1 MEKITIVGLGY
12 VGMSIAIVLSK
23 NNNITVIDI
32 DKKKIELIK
41 SNKPTINDLDIINY
55 YKLHDVSLNATN
67 DSKTAYKDAKFI
79 IIAVPT
85 NYDEDRNYFDT
96 SSIETVIKNILHFN
110 TQATIVIKSTI
121 PVGYITKVKKYFNYD
136 KIIFSPEF
144 LREGFSL
151 QDNLYPSRIIIGD
164 TTSEARE
171 FGYVLSESA
180 EKKNIPILFMS
191 PEEAEAVKLFA
202 NSYLALRVAFFNELD
217 SYAISKKLNA
227 KSIIEGI
234 SLDNRIG
241 SFYNNPS
248 FGYGGYCLPKD
259 TKQLLAN
266 FESIPQNII
275 SAIVSSNETRLNF
288 LSNKII
294 EIGARTI
301 GIYRLIMKTGSDNFR
316 SSSILQLISLIK
328 SRKNIN
334 FIIYE
339 PSLNIN
345 FFENYKIVNDLKL
358 FKKKSDLILANRK
371 NSELEDVNEKLY
383 TRDIFTRD

>member
-96 SSIETVIKNILHFN
+96 SSIETVIKNILYFN
-110 TQATIVIKSTI
+110 NQATIVIKSTI
-121 PVGYITKVKKYFNYD
+121 PVGYITKIKKYFNYD

-294 EIGARTI
+294 EFGAKTI

-358 FKKKSDLILANRK
+358 FKKESDLILANRK